1 MYELKKY
8 RENINDMFEKMSGGK
23 GPTNTAAE
31 MIEKAV
37 KDSKSGKARES
48 AATAAS
54 QSNHVDYHSQKS
66 STPVNNNHLPV
77 SNYVPFLPQLVEV
90 SVNLSDSEDGS
101 MHGNSATLMHSMEG
115 TGMSEPSSPGSE
127 PELRID
133 LGGSSSSRVGGK
145 IVRDKHSP
153 SKSRVAPPANH
164 SLLGSLKRRAPQDI
178 SPDTQPPSILG
189 HGAPKGSKKRKVRK
203 PGEALS
209 ALLTSLTERNLKAA
223 GSDVSAGMSGGAAP
237 AQCNTADGGNGQ
249 SRDGTDIDG
258 DESEVSLDSKFSSI
272 YHEHSKTAIAV
283 VDPDQKRSV
292 RKKRKV
298 MEQPATLPPKK
309 AARVQK
315 TLQAPT
321 SDAPLEA
328 ASNTH
333 SKQMLQL
340 MARQIAA
347 QLQGN
352 SQSQVQSESLSV
364 VKPSQSHPLTA
375 QTTTSTTSAPVH
387 TLAQPS
393 NQKQTSNT
401 HAVKKSK
408 SGAAS
413 SSQPA
418 PPTPSTT
425 SNMLLRPNL
434 ATVSVSSAQE
444 SVQDAAGVRETSTAA
459 TLEDMYNPD
468 LAEGSG
474 LLADTIRKV
483 DRSFRTRVNQIAGA
497 SEDMGYQYFTEKVTL
512 CSMCLEV
519 KFTTSTSH
527 NSSILHICIL

>member
-23 GPTNTAAE
+23 GPNSTTAE
-31 MIEKAV
+31 MVEKAV
-37 KDSKSGKARES
+37 KDSNSGKAT
-48 AATAAS
+48 ATATS

-66 STPVNNNHLPV
+66 STPVSNNHLPV

-115 TGMSEPSSPGSE
+115 AGMSEPSSPGSE

-133 LGGSSSSRVGGK
+133 LGGPSSNRVSGK
-145 IVRDKHSP
+145 SARDKHSP

-164 SLLGSLKRRAPQDI
+164 SLLGSMKRRAPQDI
-178 SPDTQPPSILG
+178 SPDTQPPSTLG
-189 HGAPKGSKKRKVRK
+189 HGTPKGSKKRKVRK

-223 GSDVSAGMSGGAAP
+223 GSDVSASVSGSVAP
-237 AQCNTADGGNGQ
+237 VQYSSTNTSDGGSEQ
-249 SRDGTDIDG
+249 ARDGTDVDG
-258 DESEVSLDSKFSSI
+258 DETEVSLDSKFSSI

-298 MEQPATLPPKK
+298 MEQPASLPPKK
-309 AARVQK
+309 ASRVQK
-315 TLQAPT
+315 IVHAPT
-321 SDAPLEA
+321 LDAPLEA
-328 ASNTH
+328 TSNTH

-352 SQSQVQSESLSV
+352 SQSQLQTESLSGI
-364 VKPSQSHPLTA
+364 KTSQSHPQPA
-375 QTTTSTTSAPVH
+375 QTTTSTTSAATVH
-387 TLAQPS
+387 ALTQSS
-393 NQKQTSNT
+393 NQKHTSI
-401 HAVKKSK
+401 VKKSK
-408 SGAAS
+408 TEAAS

-425 SNMLLRPNL
+425 SNMLLRPPST
-434 ATVSVSSAQE
+434 TVSVSSAQE
-444 SVQDAAGVRETSTAA
+444 SIQDAACAREASTAA
-459 TLEDMYNPD
+459 ALEDVCSSD

-483 DRSFRTRVNQIAGA
+483 DRSFRTRVNQIVGG
-497 SEDMGYQYFTEKVTL
+497 SEDMGYQYFTEKVML
-512 CSMCLEV
+512 CSMY
-519 KFTTSTSH
+519 
-527 NSSILHICIL
+527 I